1 MCDEKQIRATIEL
14 AKEQEDF
21 NPKESAKL
29 YLDASKKLVSMAS
42 HHPKEQEKYLNF
54 ANKLF
59 KKAKTLRKNAS
70 SITYTQIKKTK
81 LNTKITFDDI
91 GGLED
96 LKDEIKIK
104 IIEPLKDPS
113 LFSYYGKKMGG
124 GILMYGPPGCGKSLI
139 AKATANEADVNFI
152 HVKGSD
158 LKSKYVGETEK
169 NISELFEKARAGPSI
184 IFFDEFEVIG
194 ADRSDS
200 SIHDRSAVAQLLT
213 EMDGMDSQNQQ
224 ILFLAATNEP
234 WRIDSALR
242 REGRFGNT
250 LFIPPPDK
258 IAREE
263 ILKLHMQNKPH
274 ESINFKILAKNTK
287 GLSGADLKAICETAT
302 DIHLKES
309 LKTKEKR
316 PINMQDFKK
325 AIEKNNS
332 VMQQWFMGAKKQLQ
346 DRKLNETFNELIEYS
361 NHYNPNK
368 IEKEFL
374 VN

>member
-14 AKEQEDF
+14 AKEQEDYA
-21 NPKESAKL
+21 PKESAKL
-29 YLDASKKLVSMAS
+29 YLDASKKLIHLAN
-42 HHPKEQEKYLNF
+42 HHPKEQEKYIEF
-54 ANKLF
+54 ANKLY
-59 KKAKTLRKNAS
+59 KKAKKIKKTTS

-81 LNTKITFDDI
+81 SNSIITFDDI

-139 AKATANEADVNFI
+139 AKATANEANVNFI

-200 SIHDRSAVAQLLT
+200 SMHDRSAVAQLLT

-258 IAREE
+258 VAREE

-274 ESINFKILAKNTK
+274 ENINFKLLAKDTK
-287 GLSGADLKAICETAT
+287 GLSGADLKSICEIAT
-302 DIHLKES
+302 DIPLKES

-316 PINMQDFKK
+316 PINMLDFKK
-325 AIEKNNS
+325 AIKKNSS
-332 VMQQWFMGAKKQLQ
+332 VMQQWFIGAKRQVEI
-346 DRKLNETFNELIEYS
+346 RKLSETFNELIKYS
-361 NHYNPNK
+361 NQYDSTK
-368 IEKEFL
+368 VEKELL